1 LLKAIRLSDE
11 KKKLLEYPFS
21 KTMLYINS
29 FIGIFT
35 IVFSVPLLYSVSE
48 NPFFSV
54 ALYFVLT
61 LIVLFLSFKLK
72 IYVIKKMTS
81 GIEATVNQRPR
92 RGLIDRN
99 FILLFILTSVAL
111 FSPVLFWLFFG
122 SFIALLYLTV
132 YVAGF
137 SVSEPVIY
145 VYCKK

>member
-1 LLKAIRLSDE
+1 VSDG

-54 ALYFVLT
+54 ALYLVLT

-72 IYVIKKMTS
+72 IYAIKKMTS
-81 GIEATVNQRPR
+81 GIEVTVNQRPR

-111 FSPVLFWLFFG
+111 FSPVLLWLFFD
-122 SFIALLYLTV
+122 SFVALLYLTV

-137 SVSEPVIY
+137 SVSEPIIY

>member
-1 LLKAIRLSDE
+1 
-11 KKKLLEYPFS
+11 
-21 KTMLYINS
+21 MLYINS

>member
-1 LLKAIRLSDE
+1 
-11 KKKLLEYPFS
+11 
-21 KTMLYINS
+21 
-29 FIGIFT
+29 
-35 IVFSVPLLYSVSE
+35 
-48 NPFFSV
+48 
-54 ALYFVLT
+54 
-61 LIVLFLSFKLK
+61 
-72 IYVIKKMTS
+72 MTS

>member
-1 LLKAIRLSDE
+1 
-11 KKKLLEYPFS
+11 
-21 KTMLYINS
+21 M
-29 FIGIFT
+29 
-35 IVFSVPLLYSVSE
+35 VFSIPLLYSVSE

-81 GIEATVNQRPR
+81 DIEVTVNRQPR

-111 FSPVLFWLFFG
+111 FSPVLLWFFFG

-137 SVSEPVIY
+137 SVSEPVVYIY
-145 VYCKK
+145 CGK